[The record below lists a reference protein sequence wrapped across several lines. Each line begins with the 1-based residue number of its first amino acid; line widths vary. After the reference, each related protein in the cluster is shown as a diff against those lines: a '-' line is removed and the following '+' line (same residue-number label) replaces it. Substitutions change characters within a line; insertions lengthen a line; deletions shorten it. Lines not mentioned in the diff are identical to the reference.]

1 MGNGW
6 IDQYSLLHF
15 SVGVV
20 AYFWSMSFIVLI
32 LLHTLFEFVE
42 NTKVGMNL
50 INTYFTQWWPGGKNF
65 ADSLENRISDTLF
78 SGAGWICSYLLD
90 KQYK

>member
-1 MGNGW
+1 MGNRW

-42 NTKVGMNL
+42 NTNVGMNF
-50 INTYFTQWWPGGKNF
+50 INTYFTRWWPGGKEF
-65 ADSLENRISDTLF
+65 SDSIENSISDTLF

-90 KQYK
+90 KNI

>member
-20 AYFWSMSFIVLI
+20 AYFWSMSFIVLMLFHI
-32 LLHTLFEFVE
+32 FFEFVE
-42 NTKVGMNL
+42 NKKEG
-50 INTYFTQWWPGGKNF
+50 I
-65 ADSLENRISDTLF
+65 ASLF
-78 SGAGWICSYLLD
+78 FYV
-90 KQYK
+90 

>member
-1 MGNGW
+1 MGNKW

-42 NTKVGMNL
+42 NTKVGMNF
-50 INTYFTQWWPGGKNF
+50 INTYFTRRWPGGKEF
-65 ADSLENRISDTLF
+65 SDSLENRISDTLF

-90 KQYK
+90 KKYM